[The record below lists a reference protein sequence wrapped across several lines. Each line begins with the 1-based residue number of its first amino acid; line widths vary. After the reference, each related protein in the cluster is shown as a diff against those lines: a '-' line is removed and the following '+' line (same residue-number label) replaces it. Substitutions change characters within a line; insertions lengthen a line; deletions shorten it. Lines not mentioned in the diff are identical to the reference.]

1 MGIRQEGDP
10 VLRQVAAPF
19 TLPDEAEEAAAL
31 HEQLLDYLRRLAL
44 LHPFAKGMGLAA
56 PQIGAPRALA
66 VVRPAQHEPVVTLL
80 NPVVTWQSPDE
91 DEQYEGCLSLFDVRG
106 RTRRPLAIS
115 VQVAD
120 FGGSTK
126 TLSFEQGVARLVLH
140 EIDHLAGRLYTDRL
154 MEGSLIPIEE
164 YEGTQKAWQY

>member
-19 TLPDEAEEAAAL
+19 TLPEDAEEAATL
-31 HEQLLDYLRRLAL
+31 HQHLLDYLRRLAM
-44 LHPFAKGMGLAA
+44 LHPFTKGMGLAA
-56 PQIGAPRALA
+56 PQIGVPRALA
-66 VVRPAQHEPVVTLL
+66 VVRPADREPIVTLL
-80 NPVVTWQSPDE
+80 NPVVTWQSPGE

-106 RTRRPLAIS
+106 RTRRPLAVS

-120 FGGSTK
+120 LDGSTK

-154 MEGSLIPIEE
+154 AEGSLIPIEQ
-164 YEGTQKAWQY
+164 YEGTHTTWQY